1 MHPFE
6 LLIEETP
13 LTANQIIDETV
24 EYYRHNPRS
33 VEKVYLPDEN
43 FTTKCL
49 YKSPNG
55 AMCALGRCFTNEGL
69 QLVLDKGYNAGHG
82 ASMIERYIGLDNQ
95 LQPKYK
101 GQTNLFWRNLQDLH
115 DNDDY
120 WKADEIGN
128 ELTKYGLEVLN
139 IIKRKD

>member
-33 VEKVYLPDEN
+33 VVKIHLPDEN

-49 YKSPNG
+49 YKSENG
-55 AMCALGRCFTNEGL
+55 AMCALGRCFSNEGL
-69 QLVLDKGYNAGHG
+69 KLVLDMGYNAGHG

-101 GQTNLFWRNLQDLH
+101 GQTNLFWRNLQEFH
-115 DNDDY
+115 DNEDN

-128 ELTKYGLEVLN
+128 ELTELGLQTLN
-139 IIKRKD
+139 TIKRKD